1 MLCPRCGET
10 NAFGVKF
17 CVQCGAP
24 LPAEPQGAGAAPAGA
39 PSGAAPAPPTT
50 PSGSVLG
57 LSQPKVL
64 QPLPSPPPMG
74 PAESSGKAIASLI
87 CGFFAWIFPAAVAAI
102 ILGHVSLSEIGRSAG
117 RLRGRGMAIAGLV
130 MGYAGLFV
138 VPFILIIAA
147 ITIPNL
153 LRARQAANEAAAI
166 GSLRTINIAAITYA
180 STYSNGFPP
189 SLAAMDGVGN
199 GSPTCDDPQLINSA
213 LASGLRNGYELTY
226 APLGTQILADDAK
239 AHGCNVPGSS
249 SFEAHADPLTRG
261 TTGQRSFYTDQTG
274 VIRFER
280 DRPATADSAPLE

>member
-24 LPAEPQGAGAAPAGA
+24 LSGEPQPSGGA
-39 PSGAAPAPPTT
+39 PSATPPAA
-50 PSGSVLG
+50 SGSVLG

-64 QPLPSPPPMG
+64 QPLPGPPPMG
-74 PAESSGKAIASLI
+74 PSESSGKAVASLI

-130 MGYAGLFV
+130 MGYAGLFF

-147 ITIPNL
+147 IAIPNL
-153 LRARQAANEAAAI
+153 LRARQAANESVAI
-166 GSLRTINIAAITYA
+166 GSLRTIDVAAFTYS

-189 SLAAMDGVGN
+189 SLAAMDGTGN
-199 GSPTCDDPQLINSA
+199 GSPTCDDPQLINSP
-213 LASGLRNGYELTY
+213 LAYGQRDGYEFTY
-226 APLGTQILADDAK
+226 VPLGTQILGDDAK
-239 AHGCNVPGSS
+239 AHGCTIPGSS

-274 VIRFER
+274 VIRFEMNA
-280 DRPATADSAPLE
+280 PATADSAPIE